1 MTADKPSRISPVFL
15 LLMNSPL
22 FNFTDFL
29 RAFRSY
35 PWWQVAIEWVLI
47 GAVVYWLIGFLRGTR
62 GARLLKGI
70 VVLLIALYLVVTLVA
85 DRFGLYRVQYL
96 DNQLLV
102 AASFVVVVVFQPEL
116 RRALMRLGEASIFQ
130 RFSPQFHDEI
140 DTIVESA
147 SFLSRRKIGG
157 LIAME
162 REIPLGGIAENGVRL
177 NADMSAPLLNT
188 IFYPN
193 SALHDL
199 GVIVSGGRIMW
210 ANVQFPLAEVGDV
223 DQGLGSRHRAAVG
236 LSQETD
242 AVVVVISEQTG
253 DISIAE
259 RGTLMRKLSPDRLRE
274 LLRELMQKRGGENS
288 SFRAAAAA

>member
-1 MTADKPSRISPVFL
+1 
-15 LLMNSPL
+15 MNLPL
-22 FNFTDFL
+22 FNFADFL

-35 PWWQVAIEWVLI
+35 PWWQVAIEWILI
-47 GAVVYWLIGFLRGTR
+47 GAVVYWIIGFLRGTR

-70 VVLLIALYLVVTLVA
+70 VVLLIALYLVTVIG
-85 DRFGLYRVQYL
+85 DRFLGLHRVQFLY
-96 DNQLLV
+96 NQALV
-102 AASFVVVVVFQPEL
+102 VAGLVVVVVFQPEL
-116 RRALMRLGEASIFQ
+116 RRALMRLGETSIFQ

-147 SFLSRRKIGG
+147 AYLARRKIGG
-157 LIAME
+157 LIALE
-162 REIPLGGIAENGVRL
+162 REIPLGGIAENGVRI

-199 GVIVSGGRIMW
+199 GVVVSGGRIMW

-242 AVVVVISEQTG
+242 AVVVVVSEQTG

-259 RGTLMRKLSPDRLRE
+259 RGTLTRKLSPDRLRE
-274 LLRELMQKRGGENS
+274 LLRELMQRRGGDNS

>member
-1 MTADKPSRISPVFL
+1 M
-15 LLMNSPL
+15 
-22 FNFTDFL
+22 
-29 RAFRSY
+29 
-35 PWWQVAIEWVLI
+35 
-47 GAVVYWLIGFLRGTR
+47 
-62 GARLLKGI
+62 
-70 VVLLIALYLVVTLVA
+70 
-85 DRFGLYRVQYL
+85 
-96 DNQLLV
+96 
-102 AASFVVVVVFQPEL
+102 
-116 RRALMRLGEASIFQ
+116 RRIFQ

-147 SFLSRRKIGG
+147 AYLARRKIGG
-157 LIAME
+157 LIALE
-162 REIPLGGIAENGVRL
+162 RKIPLGGIAENGVRL

-242 AVVVVISEQTG
+242 AVVVVVSEQTG
-253 DISIAE
+253 DIDVAE
-259 RGTLMRKLSPDRLRE
+259 RGTLHRKLAPDRLRE
-274 LLRELMQKRGGENS
+274 MLRELMQRGAGDNS
-288 SFRAAAAA
+288 SFCPAAAA

>member
-1 MTADKPSRISPVFL
+1 
-15 LLMNSPL
+15 
-22 FNFTDFL
+22 
-29 RAFRSY
+29 
-35 PWWQVAIEWVLI
+35 
-47 GAVVYWLIGFLRGTR
+47 
-62 GARLLKGI
+62 
-70 VVLLIALYLVVTLVA
+70 
-85 DRFGLYRVQYL
+85 
-96 DNQLLV
+96 
-102 AASFVVVVVFQPEL
+102 
-116 RRALMRLGEASIFQ
+116 
-130 RFSPQFHDEI
+130 
-140 DTIVESA
+140 
-147 SFLSRRKIGG
+147 
-157 LIAME
+157 
-162 REIPLGGIAENGVRL
+162 
-177 NADMSAPLLNT
+177 
-188 IFYPN
+188 
-193 SALHDL
+193 LHDL